1 MNLHSNPKPFSIT
14 PNFCQKALDTP
25 SPSPSPSP
33 SPLQCFRWLL
43 QVWISRKL
51 LYDSKFRSRLGRS
64 TVLRL
69 ECSHLTEQLAKRI

>member
-14 PNFCQKALDTP
+14 PNFCQKELDT
-25 SPSPSPSP
+25 PSPSP

-51 LYDSKFRSRLGRS
+51 FYDSKFRSRLGRS

-69 ECSHLTEQLAKRI
+69 ERSHLTEQLAKRI